1 MTSDTTETFFLPDE
15 FERKQWSVPADIYN
29 LYRSLLNKSSTGS
42 VFVPIRSM
50 QFLAVLDKNEIIF
63 VDSLAYAVS
72 DKQGGRIILIS
83 WRFSPNH
90 DRASLTDVVPCDV
103 IFYARKDTTAQLRLA
118 TEFKQAMGLM
128 DQRFRDSDIPAEGA
142 RILPLKKSS

>member
-1 MTSDTTETFFLPDE
+1 MTRDTTETFFLPDE
-15 FERKQWSVPADIYN
+15 FERKQWSVSADIYN